1 MLVKEA
7 MNRNPP
13 RIHDTA
19 TIKEAAERMALTQ
32 ASELVVTAGEDA
44 VGVVVAEDLLRCLI
58 PEFDELLEEGGAPD
72 RLHPHRRSTDLL
84 PHLRVKEVMSKTRAV
99 LDPEQ
104 SLESAFGLLLEGGG
118 RVLPVVSGGRMVGSL
133 SMVDVARALMW
144 RDRVSPAR
152 GQPAVER
159 RKGRQGPGSREGGT
173 GFPEES

>member
-32 ASELVVTAGEDA
+32 AGELVVTSGEAA
-44 VGVVVAEDLLRCLI
+44 VGMVGAEELLRCLI
-58 PEFDELLEEGGAPD
+58 PEYDQLLEEGGAPS

-84 PHLRVKEVMSKTRAV
+84 PHLKVKEVMRRV
-99 LDPEQ
+99 RVFLDPEQ

-118 RVLPVVSGGRMVGSL
+118 KSLPVVSEGRLEGSL

-144 RDRVSPAR
+144 RDRVAPAQ

-159 RKGRQGPGSREGGT
+159 RKSRRG
-173 GFPEES
+173 EEAKS

>member
-1 MLVKEA
+1 MKEA

-32 ASELVVTAGEDA
+32 AIELVVTAGQSA
-44 VGVVVAEDLLRCLI
+44 VGMVGAEDLLRCLI
-58 PEFDELLEEGGAPD
+58 PEYDELLREGGAPS

-84 PHLRVKEVMSKTRAV
+84 PHLKVREVMRKAHAV

-104 SLESAFGLLLEGGG
+104 TLESAFGQLLQAGGKA
-118 RVLPVVSGGRMVGSL
+118 LPVVSEGRLAGNL
-133 SMVDVARALMW
+133 SMMDVARALMW
-144 RDRVSPAR
+144 RDRVAPAQ

-159 RKGRQGPGSREGGT
+159 RKGGRRREEQ
-173 GFPEES
+173 P

>member
-32 ASELVVTAGEDA
+32 AGELVVTAGEAA
-44 VGVVVAEDLLRCLI
+44 VGMVGAEDLLRCLV
-58 PEFDELLEEGGAPD
+58 PEFDELLEEGGAPS

-84 PHLRVKEVMSKTRAV
+84 PHLKVREVMRRVRAF

-104 SLESAFGLLLEGGG
+104 SLESAFGQLLEGGG
-118 RVLPVVSGGRMVGSL
+118 VKALPVVSDGKLVGCL
-133 SMVDVARALMW
+133 SVADVARALMW
-144 RDRVSPAR
+144 RDRVAPAQ

-159 RKGRQGPGSREGGT
+159 RKSRGREEGR
-173 GFPEES
+173 P

>member
-19 TIKEAAERMALTQ
+19 NIKEAAERMALTQ
-32 ASELVVTAGEDA
+32 AGDLVVTSGEEA
-44 VGVVVAEDLLRCLI
+44 VGMIGAEELLRCLV
-58 PEFDELLEEGGAPD
+58 PEYDRLVEEGGAPS

-84 PHLRVKEVMSKTRAV
+84 PHLKVKEVMRRV
-99 LDPEQ
+99 RVFLDPEQ

-118 RVLPVVSGGRMVGSL
+118 GALPVVSEGKLVGSL

-144 RDRVSPAR
+144 RDRVAPAR
-152 GQPAVER
+152 GQPVVER
-159 RKGRQGPGSREGGT
+159 RKGGRREGPG
-173 GFPEES
+173 PA